1 MVEIVDVTLRDAHQS
16 LLATR
21 LKTEDI
27 LPILDVMDDIGFYSM
42 EVWGGATFDVPL
54 RYLNEDPWVRLK
66 LIRERVKKTKLQML
80 LRGQNLVGYRH
91 YPDDICVKFVEK
103 AFENGIDIFRI
114 FDALNDLRNVKV
126 TVDTARKV
134 GAEIQLCMVYT
145 VSPIHTLDYY
155 LSLARDIAAMDVD
168 SICIKDMSGILK
180 PYVAYELVK
189 RIKSEV
195 GMRVDVHSHTTAG
208 FAPITIVKAIE
219 AGADYVDCALSSMS
233 MYTSHPPLESI
244 ISSLEGTPYEIKKID
259 LKLALKASKYLW
271 ERRKKYSEYD
281 YALRNPPVDANVLE
295 HQIPGGMLSNL
306 LEQLRMQGAED
317 RLNEVL
323 MEVPRVRRDLGY
335 PPLVTP
341 LSQIVGAQAVVNVL
355 SGKPYSTIIREV
367 RDYIKGLYGKP
378 PGEINPELIKIA
390 LGEEKPITVRPAETL
405 EPIYNKIVSELPKEL
420 VEKDED
426 YITYALFPDTA
437 IKYFKYRKSLKEL
450 SIHTFEVIVNLHK
463 FSFNIKQTIQ

>member
-21 LKTEDI
+21 FRTEDM

-66 LIRERVKKTKLQML
+66 LIRERVRKTKLQML

-103 AFENGIDIFRI
+103 AFENGIDVFRI

-126 TVDTARKV
+126 TVDAARRV

-145 VSPIHTLDYY
+145 VSPIHTLNYY
-155 LSLARDIAAMDVD
+155 LSLAREIASMEVD

-233 MYTSHPPLESI
+233 MHTSHPPLESI
-244 ISSLEGTPYEIKKID
+244 VSSLEGTPYEIKKIN
-259 LKLALKASKYLW
+259 LKLALKASKYFW
-271 ERRKKYSEYD
+271 EKRKKYSEYD
-281 YALRNPPVDANVLE
+281 YALKNPPVDASVLE

-317 RLNEVL
+317 RLDEVL

-367 RDYIKGLYGKP
+367 RDYVKGLYGKP
-378 PGEINPELIKIA
+378 PAEINPELIKLA
-390 LGEEKPITVRPAETL
+390 LGDEKPITVRPAEML
-405 EPIYNKIVSELPKEL
+405 EPAYNKIVSELPKEL

-426 YITYALFPDTA
+426 YITYALFPDIA
-437 IKYFKYRKSLKEL
+437 IKYFKYRENLKKL
-450 SIHTFEVIVNLHK
+450 STYTLEVIVNTRK
-463 FSFNIKQTIQ
+463 FNFNIK

>member
-1 MVEIVDVTLRDAHQS
+1 
-16 LLATR
+16 
-21 LKTEDI
+21 
-27 LPILDVMDDIGFYSM
+27 
-42 EVWGGATFDVPL
+42 
-54 RYLNEDPWVRLK
+54 
-66 LIRERVKKTKLQML
+66 ML

-126 TVDTARKV
+126 TVDAARRV

-155 LSLARDIAAMDVD
+155 LSLAREIASMEVD

-208 FAPITIVKAIE
+208 FAPITIIKAIE

-233 MYTSHPPLESI
+233 MHTSHPPLESI
-244 ISSLEGTPYEIKKID
+244 VSSLEGTPYEIKKIN
-259 LKLALKASKYLW
+259 LKLALKASKYFW
-271 ERRKKYSEYD
+271 EKRKRYSEYD
-281 YALRNPPVDANVLE
+281 YALKNPPVDASVLE

-317 RLNEVL
+317 RLDEVL

-367 RDYIKGLYGKP
+367 RDYVKGLYGKP
-378 PGEINPELIKIA
+378 PGEINPELIKLA
-390 LGEEKPITVRPAETL
+390 LGDEKPITVRPAEIL
-405 EPIYNKIVSELPKEL
+405 EPAYNKIVSELPKEL

-426 YITYALFPDTA
+426 YITYALFPDIA
-437 IKYFKYRKSLKEL
+437 IKYFKYRENLKKL
-450 SIHTFEVIVNLHK
+450 STYTLEVIVNTRK
-463 FSFNIKQTIQ
+463 FNFNIK

>member
-21 LKTEDI
+21 LRTEDM

-66 LIRERVKKTKLQML
+66 LIRERVRKTKLQML

-103 AFENGIDIFRI
+103 AFDNGIDIFRI

-126 TVDTARKV
+126 TVDAARRV

-145 VSPIHTLDYY
+145 VSPIHTLNYY
-155 LSLARDIAAMDVD
+155 LSLAREIASMEVD

-219 AGADYVDCALSSMS
+219 AGADYVDCTLSSMS
-233 MYTSHPPLESI
+233 MHTSHPPLESI
-244 ISSLEGTPYEIKKID
+244 VSSLEGTPYEIKKIN
-259 LKLALKASKYLW
+259 LKLALKASKYFW
-271 ERRKKYSEYD
+271 ERRKRYSEYD
-281 YALRNPPVDANVLE
+281 YALKNPPVDASVLE

-317 RLNEVL
+317 RLDEVL

-367 RDYIKGLYGKP
+367 RDYVKGLYGKP
-378 PGEINPELIKIA
+378 PAEINPELIKLA
-390 LGEEKPITVRPAETL
+390 LGDEKPITVKPAEML
-405 EPIYNKIVSELPKEL
+405 EPAYNKIVSELPKEL

-426 YITYALFPDTA
+426 YITYALFPDIA
-437 IKYFKYRKSLKEL
+437 IKYFKYRENLKKL
-450 SIHTFEVIVNLHK
+450 STYTFEVIVNLHK
-463 FSFNIKQTIQ
+463 FNFNIK

>member
-281 YALRNPPVDANVLE
+281 YALRNPPVDANVIE

-426 YITYALFPDTA
+426 YITYALFPDIA

-450 SIHTFEVIVNLHK
+450 FTYTFEVIVNLHK
-463 FSFNIKQTIQ
+463 FNFNVK

>member
-426 YITYALFPDTA
+426 YITYALFPDIA

-450 SIHTFEVIVNLHK
+450 FTYTFEVIVNLHK
-463 FSFNIKQTIQ
+463 FNFNVK

>member
-21 LKTEDI
+21 LRTEDM

-66 LIRERVKKTKLQML
+66 LIRERVRKTKLQML

-103 AFENGIDIFRI
+103 AFDNGIDIFRI

-126 TVDTARKV
+126 TVDAARRV

-145 VSPIHTLDYY
+145 VSPIHILDYY
-155 LSLARDIAAMDVD
+155 LSLAREIASMEVD

-233 MYTSHPPLESI
+233 MHTSHPPLESI
-244 ISSLEGTPYEIKKID
+244 VSSLEGTPYEIKKIN
-259 LKLALKASKYLW
+259 LKLALKASKYFW
-271 ERRKKYSEYD
+271 ERRKRYSEYD
-281 YALRNPPVDANVLE
+281 YALKNPPVDASVLE

-317 RLNEVL
+317 RLDEVL

-367 RDYIKGLYGKP
+367 RDYVKGLYGKP
-378 PGEINPELIKIA
+378 PAEINPELIKLA
-390 LGEEKPITVRPAETL
+390 LGDEKPITVRPAEML
-405 EPIYNKIVSELPKEL
+405 EPAYNKIVSELPKEL

-426 YITYALFPDTA
+426 YITYALFPDIA
-437 IKYFKYRKSLKEL
+437 IKYFKYRESLKKL
-450 SIHTFEVIVNLHK
+450 STYIFEVIVNLHK
-463 FSFNIKQTIQ
+463 FNFNVK

>member
-27 LPILDVMDDIGFYSM
+27 LQILDVMDDIGFYSM

-126 TVDTARKV
+126 TVDAARRV

-145 VSPIHTLDYY
+145 ISPIHTLDYY
-155 LSLARDIAAMDVD
+155 LSLARDIASMDVD

-259 LKLALKASKYLW
+259 LKLALKASKYFW
-271 ERRKKYSEYD
+271 EKRKKYSEYD
-281 YALRNPPVDANVLE
+281 YALRNPPVDASVLE

-323 MEVPRVRRDLGY
+323 IEVPRVRRDLGY

-341 LSQIVGAQAVVNVL
+341 LSQIVGTQAVVNVL

-378 PGEINPELIKIA
+378 PGEINPELIKIV

-426 YITYALFPDTA
+426 YITYALFPDIA
-437 IKYFKYRKSLKEL
+437 IKYFKYRKSFKEL
-450 SIHTFEVIVNLHK
+450 STYTFEVIVNLHK
-463 FSFNIKQTIQ
+463 FNFNVK

>member
-21 LKTEDI
+21 FRTEDM

-66 LIRERVKKTKLQML
+66 LIRERVRKTKLQML

-103 AFENGIDIFRI
+103 AFDNGIDIFRI

-126 TVDTARKV
+126 TVDAARRV

-145 VSPIHTLDYY
+145 VSPIHTLNYY
-155 LSLARDIAAMDVD
+155 LSLAREIASMEVD

-233 MYTSHPPLESI
+233 MHTSHPPLESI
-244 ISSLEGTPYEIKKID
+244 VSSLEGTPYEIKKIN
-259 LKLALKASKYLW
+259 LKLALKASKYFW
-271 ERRKKYSEYD
+271 ERRKRYSEYD
-281 YALRNPPVDANVLE
+281 YALKNPPVDASVLE

-317 RLNEVL
+317 RLDEVL

-367 RDYIKGLYGKP
+367 RDYVKGLYGKP
-378 PGEINPELIKIA
+378 PGEINPELIKLA
-390 LGEEKPITVRPAETL
+390 LGDEKPITVRPAEIL
-405 EPIYNKIVSELPKEL
+405 EPAYNKIISELPKEL

-426 YITYALFPDTA
+426 YITYALFPDIA
-437 IKYFKYRKSLKEL
+437 IKYFKYRENLKKL
-450 SIHTFEVIVNLHK
+450 STYTLEVIVNTRK
-463 FSFNIKQTIQ
+463 FNFNIK

>member
-21 LKTEDI
+21 FRTEDM

-66 LIRERVKKTKLQML
+66 LIRERVRKTKLQML

-103 AFENGIDIFRI
+103 AFENGIDVFRI

-126 TVDTARKV
+126 TVDAARRV

-145 VSPIHTLDYY
+145 VSPIHTLNYY
-155 LSLARDIAAMDVD
+155 LSLAREIASMEVD

-233 MYTSHPPLESI
+233 MHTSHPPLESI
-244 ISSLEGTPYEIKKID
+244 VSSLEGTPYEIKKIN
-259 LKLALKASKYLW
+259 LKLALKASKYFW
-271 ERRKKYSEYD
+271 EKRKKYSEYD
-281 YALRNPPVDANVLE
+281 YALKNPPVDASVLE

-317 RLNEVL
+317 RLDEVL

-367 RDYIKGLYGKP
+367 RDYVKGLYGKP
-378 PGEINPELIKIA
+378 PAEINPELIKLA
-390 LGEEKPITVRPAETL
+390 LGDEKPITVRPAEIL
-405 EPIYNKIVSELPKEL
+405 EPAYNKIVSELPKEL

-426 YITYALFPDTA
+426 YITYALFPDIA
-437 IKYFKYRKSLKEL
+437 IKYFKYRENLKKL
-450 SIHTFEVIVNLHK
+450 STYTLEVIVNTRK
-463 FSFNIKQTIQ
+463 FNFNIK